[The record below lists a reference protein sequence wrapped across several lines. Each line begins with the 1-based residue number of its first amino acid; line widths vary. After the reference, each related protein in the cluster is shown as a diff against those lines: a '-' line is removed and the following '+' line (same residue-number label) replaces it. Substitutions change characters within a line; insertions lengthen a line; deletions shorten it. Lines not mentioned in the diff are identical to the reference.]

1 VALNGLSV
9 TKYEV
14 KRPKED
20 KLFLVASV
28 AVDARLVRRNDLDE
42 LANAERDN
50 IARATKGKET
60 REAPVSLGGVEG
72 REYEV
77 RGADASVGITRVFI
91 LKAGGR
97 YRTFQFTVAGKSIQP
112 GKGDAARF
120 LDSFRVNAPPPEHLP
135 AGPPAHGPQ
144 PGIAAGVAGAVAAP
158 PTTPGAAVTN
168 AALATAAGVP
178 LLRFPDASP
187 PRP

>member
-77 RGADASVGITRVFI
+77 RGADASVGITRIFI
-91 LKAGGR
+91 RKVGGR
-97 YRTFQFTVAGKSIQP
+97 YRAFQFTVAGKSIQP
-112 GKGDAARF
+112 DKGDAARF
-120 LDSFRVNAPPPEHLP
+120 LDSFRVNAPPLQRLP
-135 AGPPAHGPQ
+135 AGPSAHGP
-144 PGIAAGVAGAVAAP
+144 PGVAARVAGAVAAP

-168 AALATAAGVP
+168 AALATAAAGMP
-178 LLRFPDASP
+178 LLRFPEAGP